1 MLLRQIK
8 YFITIVDCNSFTE
21 AAEKCFISQSAIS
34 QQINALE
41 AELGIQLIKRENR
54 RFSLTSAGEYFY
66 NSGKAI
72 LNDVEEMKKETIR
85 IGSDNELRLNIGY
98 LASYDGEELPET
110 IMEFS
115 KIYPEVIVTVFKG
128 THEDLYHAL
137 RDGKANLA
145 LNDQRR
151 AFSDE
156 YENFIL
162 SQSPAYIDVS
172 PSHSIANKDTIM
184 LAELNKYPCILVATK
199 GTEQIEQEFYGN
211 YFGIGKQFIFVES
224 LDEARLMAMSGR
236 GYILVE
242 SVKNKV
248 REPLIR
254 KEIRRNDL
262 SPIVRTYCAFWKKDR
277 TNYYIEEFA
286 ALLRKKFNAEKV
298 IKQ

>member
-8 YFITIVDCNSFTE
+8 YFVTIVDCNSFTE
-21 AAEKCFISQSAIS
+21 AAEQCFISQSAIS
-34 QQINALE
+34 QQINSLE
-41 AELGIQLIKRENR
+41 DELGVQLIKRENR
-54 RFSLTSAGEYFY
+54 KFSLTPAGEYFY
-66 NSGKAI
+66 KHGKAV
-72 LNDVEEMKKETIR
+72 LHDVDEMQKETMR
-85 IGSDNELRLNIGY
+85 IGSDNELHLNIGY
-98 LASYDGEELPET
+98 LAGYDGTELPET

-128 THEDLYHAL
+128 THEDLYHAI
-137 RDGKANLA
+137 REGKANII

-151 AFSDE
+151 KFSEE

-162 SQSPAYIDVS
+162 SQSPAFIDVS
-172 PSHSIANKDTIM
+172 PSHPIANEETVT

-199 GTEQIEQEFYGN
+199 GTERIEQEFYSN
-211 YFGIGKQFIFVES
+211 YFGIGKQFIFAES

-248 REPLIR
+248 REPLVR
-254 KEIRRNDL
+254 REIRRNDL

-286 ALLRKKFNAEKV
+286 ALLRKKFNSEN
-298 IKQ
+298 